1 MLTCFSMSDPPGL
14 GSSQNFKL
22 TEATPKIAWFHRA
35 CHLKRFGIYFI
46 KIGPGNQKLW
56 QFEYRDFRPYFG
68 RQTLDNC
75 IRKLY

>member
-1 MLTCFSMSDPPGL
+1 MSDPPGL